1 MAEAGNDRLS
11 SIINGVE
18 LPEDGRSK
26 VMGVNPFTHETI
38 CKIICAAPE
47 DARNAVAGAH
57 RAYSISI
64 KRMPAHLRAE
74 ILQKTAEYLQVDSEE
89 FINLLSNESGKT
101 IKESR
106 QEVERAIQML
116 LFSSTGAKSIYKESI
131 PLGSAAGA
139 ESQFGMSK
147 RVSIGTVV
155 IFTPFNLPIN
165 LALYN
170 IAPAIAAGN
179 TVVYRP
185 SLKTARSSV
194 YLHRLFEKAGLPK
207 GAFTILLGMGEEMTQ
222 ALVTH
227 PKVKKV
233 LFTGKTEAG
242 WKVKEM
248 AKRKKVKLE
257 PESKVVNLIF
267 EDADLDTAVNAVVI
281 GGFRFAGQSFVSTQR
296 VYVQDIVYLE
306 FLDKLS
312 SKVKTLKIG
321 DPLDEATDMGPMTT
335 KESAEKAMSWV
346 KEAVGQG
353 ATLLTGG
360 NRREALLEP
369 TVVINATTS
378 MKVVSNQ
385 MLAPVVSVMPF
396 DTEDQALT
404 GITELNLDR
413 YAAVFTADIKK
424 AMRAADVLGRDA
436 VWINEVAI
444 HRYDQIP
451 YGGVNNR
458 GMRRKET
465 YRAIED
471 MTELKL
477 VSMQLK
483 RR

>member
-1 MAEAGNDRLS
+1 MAETGNNRLS
-11 SIINGVE
+11 SIINGME

-26 VMGVNPFTHETI
+26 LMGVNPFTHEI
-38 CKIICAAPE
+38 ISKIICATPE

-57 RAYSISI
+57 RAYSMNI
-64 KRMPAHLRAE
+64 KKMPAHLRAE
-74 ILQKTAEYLQVDSEE
+74 ILKKTAEYLQAESDE
-89 FINLLSNESGKT
+89 FIHLLSNETGKT
-101 IKESR
+101 VKESR
-106 QEVERAIQML
+106 QEVERAIQVL
-116 LFSSTGAKSIYKESI
+116 LFSSTGAQSIYRELI
-131 PLGSAAGA
+131 PLGSSGGA
-139 ESQFGMSK
+139 ESRLGMSK

-155 IFTPFNLPIN
+155 IVMPFNLPLN
-165 LALYN
+165 LVLYH

-179 TVVYRP
+179 TVVFRP

-194 YLHRLFEKAGLPK
+194 YLCRLFEKAGLPK
-207 GAFTILLGMGEEMTQ
+207 GAFTIVLGVGEDLTQ

-233 LFTGKTEAG
+233 FFTGKDETG

-248 AKRKKVKLE
+248 VKRKKLKLE
-257 PESKVVNLIF
+257 TESKVVNVIF
-267 EDADLDTAVNAVVI
+267 DDADLDTAVNAVVI

-296 VYVQDIVYLE
+296 VYVQEIVYME

-321 DPLDEATDMGPMTT
+321 DPLDELTDIGPMIT
-335 KESAEKAMSWV
+335 KESAEKAMAWV
-346 KEAVGQG
+346 REAIEQG

-360 NRREALLEP
+360 NRREAVMEP
-369 TVVINATTS
+369 TLISHATIR
-378 MKVVSNQ
+378 MKVVSKQ

-396 DTEDQALT
+396 DKEEQALT

-413 YAAVFTADIKK
+413 YAAVFTADIRK
-424 AMRAADVLGRDA
+424 AVRVADVLGREA
-436 VWINEVAI
+436 VWINEVAVN
-444 HRYDQIP
+444 RYDQMP

-483 RR
+483 QQ

>member
-1 MAEAGNDRLS
+1 MAKVGNDHLS

-18 LPEDGRSK
+18 LPQDGRTEA
-26 VMGVNPFTHETI
+26 VAINPFTHEPI
-38 CKIICAAPE
+38 CKITCAAPE
-47 DARNAVAGAH
+47 DAKSAVADAH
-57 RAYSISI
+57 RTYSKNI

-74 ILQKTAEYLQVDSEE
+74 ILQRTADYLQAESEE
-89 FINLLSNESGKT
+89 FIELISSESGKT

-106 QEVERAIQML
+106 QEVERAIQVL
-116 LFSSTGAKSIYKESI
+116 LFASTGANSIYKELI

-139 ESQFGMSK
+139 ESQLGMSK

-155 IFTPFNLPIN
+155 IVTPFNLPIN
-165 LALYN
+165 LVLYN

-179 TVVYRP
+179 TVVFKP

-194 YLHRLFEKAGLPK
+194 YLYRLFEKAGLPK
-207 GAFTILLGMGEEMTQ
+207 GAFNLLLGVGEALTQ
-222 ALVTH
+222 ELLTH
-227 PKVKKV
+227 QKVKRV
-233 LFTGKTEAG
+233 MFSGKAEIG

-248 AKRKKVKLE
+248 VKRKKVKLE
-257 PESKVVNLIF
+257 PEAKVVNIIF

-296 VYVQDIVYLE
+296 IYVQDIVYQQ
-306 FLDKLS
+306 FLNKLS
-312 SKVKTLKIG
+312 SKVKALKIG
-321 DPLDEATDMGPMTT
+321 DPLDESIDIGPMITR
-335 KESAEKAMSWV
+335 ESAEKAVSWIM
-346 KEAVGQG
+346 EATGQG

-360 NRREALLEP
+360 NRHEALLEP
-369 TVVINATTS
+369 TIISHATIG
-378 MKVVSNQ
+378 MKVVSKQ

-396 DTEDQALT
+396 GKEEQVLSD
-404 GITELNLDR
+404 ITKSKLDR
-413 YAAVFTADIKK
+413 YAAVFTADIRK
-424 AMRAADVLGRDA
+424 AMGAADVLGKDA
-436 VWINEVAI
+436 VWINEVAV

-477 VSMQLK
+477 ARMQLK
-483 RR
+483 RQ